1 VAAAATAARTL
12 AAAALTPDKA
22 AACVST
28 LTDGD
33 GTQALAVD
41 AGTWQ
46 GKAALMV
53 ILPTKGDATSL
64 DVIVVTRD
72 CSPSFLTF
80 QRIPRP

>member
-1 VAAAATAARTL
+1 M
-12 AAAALTPDKA
+12 K
-22 AACVST
+22 T

-33 GTQALAVD
+33 GTVALAVD
-41 AGTWQ
+41 AGTWT
-46 GKAALMV
+46 GKDALMV

-72 CSPSFLTF
+72 CSPNFLTF